1 VAVRRHGEAQVAV
14 ERLLLLWDELDELVG
29 YGWHFATS
37 LSHSVALR
45 LRRTRRPLRNPATDQ
60 A

>member
-1 VAVRRHGEAQVAV
+1 V

-29 YGWHFATS
+29 FGRHFVAA

-45 LRRTRRPLRNPATDQ
+45 VRRTRRLRSGVAADQ